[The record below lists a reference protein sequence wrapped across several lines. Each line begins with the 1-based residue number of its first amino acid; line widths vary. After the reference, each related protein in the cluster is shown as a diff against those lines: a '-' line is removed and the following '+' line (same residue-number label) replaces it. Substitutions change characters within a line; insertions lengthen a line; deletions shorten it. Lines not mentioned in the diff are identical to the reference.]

1 MLSLVL
7 PKGSLERATLELFDA
22 ADLTVRRSSDRDYHA
37 TIDDPRI
44 DRVRFLR
51 PQEIPSYLEQGRF
64 DFGITGRDWITETG
78 ADVASLGELHYSKA
92 TSDPVRVVLAVPAP
106 APWEAV

>member
-37 TIDDPRI
+37 AVDDPRI
-44 DRVRFLR
+44 DPGGFLR
-51 PQEIPSYLEQGRF
+51 APERPAAPG
-64 DFGITGRDWITETG
+64 
-78 ADVASLGELHYSKA
+78 
-92 TSDPVRVVLAVPAP
+92 DPVLHRAGSIRPGHHRPGLDPGNRCRGRLARRAEVLEEHCRPRAG
-106 APWEAV
+106 